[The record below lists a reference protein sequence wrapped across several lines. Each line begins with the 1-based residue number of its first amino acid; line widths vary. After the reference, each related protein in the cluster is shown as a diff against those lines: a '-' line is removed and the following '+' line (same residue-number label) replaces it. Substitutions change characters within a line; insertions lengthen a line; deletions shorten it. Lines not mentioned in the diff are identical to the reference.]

1 MVACPTYCRRRGF
14 ARSRMRFPWLV
25 LVCLWKKW
33 KWRVTSQREPDESN
47 ALCLGAR
54 CAFANPLMT
63 PLQPR
68 PFHSLSC
75 GTKQVHSTFGG
86 SSVPSAFLGGT
97 SVPAFLRLSLTACSA
112 PDPSKSSDTG
122 PGYPESFSLPQ
133 GGCTCLDSWKFI
145 IEVHW
150 TTGQSSIGLSHPCVF
165 FLLWNLLSGDFP
177 GLCKWATA
185 IGPTCTKP
193 PWVPVVHTS
202 LFSSKGPVR

>member
-14 ARSRMRFPWLV
+14 VRSRMRFPWLV

-54 CAFANPLMT
+54 CVFANPLMT

-75 GTKQVHSTFGG
+75 GSKQVHSTFGG

-97 SVPAFLRLSLTACSA
+97 SVPAFLRLSLTACSVT
-112 PDPSKSSDTG
+112 DPSKSSVTG
-122 PGYPESFSLPQ
+122 PGFPESFIFTATRAISFQHLF
-133 GGCTCLDSWKFI
+133 GFV
-145 IEVHW
+145 EVHHR
-150 TTGQSSIGLSHPCVF
+150 GPLDDCQSSIGLSH
-165 FLLWNLLSGDFP
+165 
-177 GLCKWATA
+177 
-185 IGPTCTKP
+185 
-193 PWVPVVHTS
+193 
-202 LFSSKGPVR
+202 R